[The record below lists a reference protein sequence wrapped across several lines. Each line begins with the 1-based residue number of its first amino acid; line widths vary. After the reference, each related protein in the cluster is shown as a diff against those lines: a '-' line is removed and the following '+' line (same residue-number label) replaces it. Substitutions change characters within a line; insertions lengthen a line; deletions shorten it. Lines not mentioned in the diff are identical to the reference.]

1 VTSFWQREIT
11 SKRRSRLRKWL
22 RRLLEGEERSLGPWG
37 TFKLVSKLREETGG
51 EDLSRLWHVVNSLHI
66 NFYEAWTMLEPVKD
80 AVGDVKRFAKKL
92 KSSI

>member
-1 VTSFWQREIT
+1 M
-11 SKRRSRLRKWL
+11 
-22 RRLLEGEERSLGPWG
+22 
-37 TFKLVSKLREETGG
+37 
-51 EDLSRLWHVVNSLHI
+51 SRLWHVVNSLHI